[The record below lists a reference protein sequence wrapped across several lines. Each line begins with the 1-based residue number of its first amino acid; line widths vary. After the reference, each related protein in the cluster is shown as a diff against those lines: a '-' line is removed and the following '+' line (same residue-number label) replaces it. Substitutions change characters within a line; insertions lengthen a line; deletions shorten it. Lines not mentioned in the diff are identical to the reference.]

1 MQELELLCPA
11 KDLESGKL
19 AINYGADAV
28 YIGAGKFG
36 ARASAGNPVSDIEE
50 LCRYA
55 HQFRA
60 KVFVTLNTIL
70 YDHEIAEAH
79 SLIWELYHAG
89 ADALIIQDMGIL
101 ELDLPPMPIFA
112 STQTHN
118 FDLKKIKFL
127 EDVGISR
134 IILARELSV
143 DEIRKIRSQTHLGLE
158 AFIHGALC
166 VSFSGQCYFSHATTG
181 RSANRGECAQAC
193 RMPFDLVD
201 GTGATILKNRHLLS
215 LKDFQASKHLAG
227 LIEAGITSFKI
238 EGRLKDK
245 NYIINNT
252 AYYRQLLD
260 SYMSGN
266 STYCKASSGKT
277 HFSFVPDPEKSFN
290 RGFTDYFLGQR
301 KPAMASFETPKSKGK
316 LIGKVKTIGRDFFML
331 DANVEIANGDGLCF
345 IDKNGD
351 LEGFNVNRF
360 ENDKIYPSTMRE
372 LSAGVNIYRNFDKKF
387 SKELETNRDKRKIS
401 IRFVFSETRDGFNLK
416 AIDEDG
422 NEISLS
428 ESCEKI
434 PATNPDRALDAI
446 QSQLKKSGD
455 TIFEVSD
462 VEIDLTSDYF
472 IPTSFLNNFRR
483 STLTLLE
490 EKRLQNYKREERIVQ
505 SNEVPYPEDKI
516 DHKTNVSND
525 LAKTFYARHGV
536 QNIEEAFELLPKIEF
551 AGKTIMTTRYC
562 IKFELGVC
570 PHKQD
575 ASTQSLHFKEPLFLH
590 DKQRSYKL
598 EFDCKACLMKV
609 VY

>member
-50 LCRYA
+50 LCRSA

-60 KVFVTLNTIL
+60 KVYVTLNTIL

-89 ADALIIQDMGIL
+89 ADSLIIQDMGIL
-101 ELDLPPMPIFA
+101 ELDLPPIPLFA

-118 FDLKKIKFL
+118 YDLKKIKFL

-134 IILARELSV
+134 IILARELSIA
-143 DEIRKIRSQTHLGLE
+143 EIKKIKSQTHLGLE

-193 RMPFDLVD
+193 RMPFDLID
-201 GTGATILKNRHLLS
+201 GDGKTILKNRHLLS
-215 LKDFQASKHLAG
+215 LKDFQASKHLAD

-260 SYMSGN
+260 SYLLGS
-266 STYCKASSGKT
+266 SSYCKASSGKT
-277 HFSFVPDPEKSFN
+277 HFSFAPDPDKSFN

-301 KPAMASFETPKSKGK
+301 KPEMASFETPKSKGK
-316 LIGKVKTIGRDFFML
+316 LIGKVKKTGKDFFML
-331 DANVEIANGDGLCF
+331 DTDLEINNGDGLCF
-345 IDKNGD
+345 IDKNGG

-360 ENDKIYPSTMRE
+360 ENGKIYPSTMRE
-372 LSAGVNIYRNFDKKF
+372 LSIGINIYRNFDRKF
-387 SKELETNRDKRKIS
+387 SKELEANRDKRKIKV
-401 IRFVFSETRDGFNLK
+401 RFIFSETREGFLIK

-422 NEISLS
+422 HELS
-428 ESCEKI
+428 HSDFCEQI
-434 PATNPDRALDAI
+434 PANKPDRARETI
-446 QSQLKKSGD
+446 ITQLKKAGD
-455 TIFEVSD
+455 TNFEISE
-462 VEIDLTSDYF
+462 VEIDLSKDYF
-472 IPTSFLNNFRR
+472 IPASFLNNLRR
-483 STLTLLE
+483 SILVLLE
-490 EKRLQNYKREERIVQ
+490 EKRRQNYKREERIVQ

-525 LAKTFYARHGV
+525 LAKKFYARHGV
-536 QNIEEAFELLPKIEF
+536 QNLEEAFELLPKTEF

-575 ASTQSLHFKEPLFLH
+575 ASTQSLHLKEPLFLH
-590 DKQRSYKL
+590 DKQHSYRL